1 MQCGALQ
8 KLSQTTPLNI
18 IIGQEK
24 RSERQPWCFPREEG
38 AALSYHSR
46 RCNVQVECQQQRQR
60 DDRADVLPEPAHSA
74 PHMIRTHARQ
84 GEACSLVAPPPGA
97 AYSQHG
103 LPDDNTSEMYQAR
116 PTPVCLACTQGPAC
130 AGVGRESGEEGAHSR
145 QLISASPFWCSVATV
160 CMLIAVGVL
169 CESRSTTR
177 NMGSGGATAP
187 ARTRL
192 STSAMPAGRACRR
205 VSRRAC
211 SIQGMV

>member
-103 LPDDNTSEMYQAR
+103 LPDDNTSEMSQR
-116 PTPVCLACTQGPAC
+116 PAPVCLPCTQGPAC
-130 AGVGRESGEEGAHSR
+130 AGVGRESGEAGCAQQAAHLS
-145 QLISASPFWCSVATV
+145 L
-160 CMLIAVGVL
+160 AVLVQRGDGLHVD
-169 CESRSTTR
+169 
-177 NMGSGGATAP
+177 
-187 ARTRL
+187 
-192 STSAMPAGRACRR
+192 RR
-205 VSRRAC
+205 RRAVREQEHHQEHGVRRRHGARAHQAQHQRHAC
-211 SIQGMV
+211 GARMQMRVPACL